1 MIFFSSIIIPFFL
14 FINTEKSNYSEK
26 IPNSNFSID
35 MIHIPGGEF
44 KMGNKNKNSDTEVS
58 SFWISKYEITWEIY
72 NLFMEH
78 EENNKLEFI
87 VGNEKIKV
95 DGISKP
101 TTPYTDMTFGMGY
114 EGFPAINMT
123 HNAASKFCKWLSL
136 ETGNYYR
143 LPTEAEWEYASISEL
158 NEKNIDNYAWYKD
171 NSGGKYQKVGQK
183 EPNKWGI
190 YDMLGNVSEWV
201 ADSYEENIFK
211 SRKLRSDP
219 FIFNKNK
226 YPKVY
231 RGGSWNDGPDELLSN
246 KRFYSNS
253 RLQER
258 DPQIPKSKWWN
269 TDAPHIG
276 FRVVRVE
283 NTDSKSLRDMFWNN

>member
-1 MIFFSSIIIPFFL
+1 
-14 FINTEKSNYSEK
+14 
-26 IPNSNFSID
+26 
-35 MIHIPGGEF
+35 
-44 KMGNKNKNSDTEVS
+44 
-58 SFWISKYEITWEIY
+58 
-72 NLFMEH
+72 
-78 EENNKLEFI
+78 
-87 VGNEKIKV
+87 
-95 DGISKP
+95 
-101 TTPYTDMTFGMGY
+101 
-114 EGFPAINMT
+114 
-123 HNAASKFCKWLSL
+123 
-136 ETGNYYR
+136 
-143 LPTEAEWEYASISEL
+143 
-158 NEKNIDNYAWYKD
+158 
-171 NSGGKYQKVGQK
+171 
-183 EPNKWGI
+183 
-190 YDMLGNVSEWV
+190 MLGNVSEWV

-231 RGGSWNDGPDELLSN
+231 RGGSWNDDPDELLSN

-276 FRVVRVE
+276 FRIVRVE